1 MGEVGKEAPCYRGR
15 RPEEEGGRERTAQE
29 LARSIATTI
38 SGDMVN
44 LVMVAVN
51 ARIER
56 IEERREAEEERM
68 RERDEQR
75 RRDIQ
80 AHRNVTYRQLFPL
93 VKKRRKRLGLAALG
107 GGRIKKTQ
115 AKKTSASGRLA
126 TTQVYSRRSNKK
138 KVLLKNKTATH
149 ARIFRCHGEIKCRI
163 CGARSV
169 ETNPFNTLI

>member
-1 MGEVGKEAPCYRGR
+1 MIDGWQNLIWNHTTRPGWSSAACTSGEFKINIQKQREKTDLCSRDGRPTKENPFPTELLGEVGKEAPCYRGR

-38 SGDMVN
+38 CGDMVN
-44 LVMVAVN
+44 LVMVAVDT
-51 ARIER
+51 RIER

-93 VKKRRKRLGLAALG
+93 V
-107 GGRIKKTQ
+107 
-115 AKKTSASGRLA
+115 
-126 TTQVYSRRSNKK
+126 RS
-138 KVLLKNKTATH
+138 LK
-149 ARIFRCHGEIKCRI
+149 
-163 CGARSV
+163 
-169 ETNPFNTLI
+169 